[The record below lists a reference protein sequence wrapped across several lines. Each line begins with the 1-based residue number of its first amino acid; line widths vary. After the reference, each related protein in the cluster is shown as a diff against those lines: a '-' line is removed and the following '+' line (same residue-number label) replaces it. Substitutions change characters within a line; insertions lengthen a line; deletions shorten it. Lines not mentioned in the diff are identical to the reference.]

1 MKNPIVD
8 HGWAKISET
17 DSCGLAAARE
27 KLSEVEAIE
36 EKISLAD
43 GLDAADNILAHGA
56 IKHALKRC
64 IEFHEGAPGLTI
76 LDLYINYG
84 FATQKA
90 MAAQRTIDIE
100 LDDIDL

>member
-8 HGWAKISET
+8 HGWAKISEI
-17 DSCGLAAARE
+17 DSRGLAAARE

-43 GLDAADNILAHGA
+43 GFDAADNILAHGA

-76 LDLYINYG
+76 MDLYINYG

-90 MAAQRTIDIE
+90 MAAERAIDIE

>member
-8 HGWAKISET
+8 HGWTKISET
-17 DSCGLAAARE
+17 DSSGLEAARE
-27 KLSEVEAIE
+27 KLSIVEAIE
-36 EKISLAD
+36 QKISQTD
-43 GLDAADNILAHGA
+43 GLEAADNILAHGA
-56 IKHALKRC
+56 IKHALRRC

-90 MAAQRTIDIE
+90 LAAERTIDLELVDIE
-100 LDDIDL
+100 F